1 MTALVHAQL
10 VGLRTLRSTYLV
22 AGILIAVVA
31 IVTGVTMH
39 EAGSADLRTE
49 SDLRDPIVAAAGIMG
64 AIIMAV
70 FAATRVAGEYRHE
83 TIAQRVLA
91 APRRARLVVASLVV
105 HGAFAAVVTGAAFL
119 VGAALAGPMLAGKDL
134 TTGLSGG
141 ELLHVGAAV
150 VLAGSSF
157 GLLGVSVGFSPR
169 SPAPAVAAVFGVFF
183 AEQLLGGWLGDV
195 GGYLPFA
202 LLNSLLEFGDRC
214 PSASPPWC
222 SRRSRSGSRYWR
234 RCTPSAATSPEPGS
248 SAPVHL
254 YRCRPLPTSPAR
266 ASSTARSPSSPASGP
281 TG

>member
-70 FAATRVAGEYRHE
+70 FAATRVAGEYRHD

-157 GLLGVSVGFSPR
+157 GLLGVSVGFLTR

-202 LLNSLLEFGDRC
+202 LLNSLLEFGG
-214 PSASPPWC
+214 PLSVGLAAVVLTAIAIGLAVLAAVYAE
-222 SRRSRSGSRYWR
+222 RRDV
-234 RCTPSAATSPEPGS
+234 A
-248 SAPVHL
+248 
-254 YRCRPLPTSPAR
+254 
-266 ASSTARSPSSPASGP
+266 
-281 TG
+281 

>member
-70 FAATRVAGEYRHE
+70 FAATRVAGEYRHD

-134 TTGLSGG
+134 TTGLSG
-141 ELLHVGAAV
+141 
-150 VLAGSSF
+150 
-157 GLLGVSVGFSPR
+157 
-169 SPAPAVAAVFGVFF
+169 
-183 AEQLLGGWLGDV
+183 
-195 GGYLPFA
+195 
-202 LLNSLLEFGDRC
+202 
-214 PSASPPWC
+214 
-222 SRRSRSGSRYWR
+222 
-234 RCTPSAATSPEPGS
+234 
-248 SAPVHL
+248 
-254 YRCRPLPTSPAR
+254 
-266 ASSTARSPSSPASGP
+266 
-281 TG
+281 